1 MPKWLIWT
9 LLELTT
15 FLMLAN
21 LTFLWLSHRLNKD
34 IQKQEQEPVD
44 SKDSEANNTASAD
57 LSDNTKVFKRL
68 AHFLDQQISHAAA
81 MLSPKQE
88 NQHETNTLK
97 LWGTILRAERAIV
110 LNQASEQPKPILN
123 RFLANLLYAI
133 STAKL
138 QTADPEELQ
147 QNLKDMEDEFFQS
160 SELLITKESLS
171 KNQMLLNEDL
181 RNNIDRANKRI
192 KQMGIKIAE
201 QQRLQIEIDELQ
213 RKIKALEATQKLH
226 ADDFPEI
233 QAHLHETQ
241 NQKAHTKSATFKQI
255 SSLNNLSNRQ
265 QMVIEQL
272 KIKIDQARKSQGSG
286 DGIESQKIAIAK
298 MERLAEESQTI
309 ILQLEAE
316 METSNLSI
324 TSLRQDINAKD
335 EKLAELEKMLSRS
348 NETAIGNLQ
357 NLHAS
362 RKETLGSLR
371 DDLNIA
377 LESNSSENLIE
388 QDKDTKMLERLLQES
403 ETCVTLLAQELE
415 TAEEE
420 NNQLKVKVNALA
432 KTSSG
437 ETPQEHR
444 ELLEQREKN
453 RTLVEQ
459 TTNLK
464 NQLLNSKSSKDL
476 QGLRVEYNK
485 KSLECDRLQ
494 LAFADLEMKYL
505 GTLN

>member
-44 SKDSEANNTASAD
+44 SKNNETNNTASAD
-57 LSDNTKVFKRL
+57 SSDNTKAFKRL

-81 MLSPKQE
+81 MLRPKQE

-171 KNQMLLNEDL
+171 KNQMLLNEDI
-181 RNNIDRANKRI
+181 RNNIDRANTRI

-241 NQKAHTKSATFKQI
+241 NQKAHTKSVTFKQI

-272 KIKIDQARKSQGSG
+272 KIKIDQARKNQGSG
-286 DGIESQKIAIAK
+286 DGIEAQKIAIAK

-316 METSNLSI
+316 MKTSNLSI
-324 TSLRQDINAKD
+324 ASLRQDINAKD

-362 RKETLGSLR
+362 R
-371 DDLNIA
+371 
-377 LESNSSENLIE
+377 
-388 QDKDTKMLERLLQES
+388 
-403 ETCVTLLAQELE
+403 
-415 TAEEE
+415 
-420 NNQLKVKVNALA
+420 
-432 KTSSG
+432 
-437 ETPQEHR
+437 
-444 ELLEQREKN
+444 
-453 RTLVEQ
+453 
-459 TTNLK
+459 
-464 NQLLNSKSSKDL
+464 
-476 QGLRVEYNK
+476 
-485 KSLECDRLQ
+485 
-494 LAFADLEMKYL
+494 
-505 GTLN
+505 